1 MTQYGVAP
9 DAQCDLDSIY
19 DYIARDSVSAAK
31 GVVLALRERF
41 RLLASQPLLGQLRP
55 EFAPNLRSF
64 SAGSYVIFY
73 RPVRAGIEVMRV
85 IHSARNI
92 DTLF

>member
-1 MTQYGVAP
+1 
-9 DAQCDLDSIY
+9 
-19 DYIARDSVSAAK
+19 
-31 GVVLALRERF
+31 
-41 RLLASQPLLGQLRP
+41 LLASQPLLGQLRP